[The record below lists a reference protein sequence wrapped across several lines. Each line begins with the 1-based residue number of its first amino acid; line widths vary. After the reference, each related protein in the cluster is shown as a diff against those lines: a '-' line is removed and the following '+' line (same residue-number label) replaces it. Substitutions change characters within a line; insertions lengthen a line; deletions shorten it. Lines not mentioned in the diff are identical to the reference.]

1 MSRNWLTDFKYED
14 GAWLVKK
21 TGHRVPANFQL
32 ANDIFTWL
40 TQAVTIAVPFS
51 EKALVRRVPRSGA
64 PTVRYLERPKTAEEV
79 PKTLFK
85 LLNTLSTT

>member
-21 TGHRVPANFQL
+21 TGHRVPATREL

-40 TQAVTIAVPFS
+40 TFLHAGAILAQLAADQRSQAS
-51 EKALVRRVPRSGA
+51 DHR
-64 PTVRYLERPKTAEEV
+64 
-79 PKTLFK
+79 
-85 LLNTLSTT
+85 LLP